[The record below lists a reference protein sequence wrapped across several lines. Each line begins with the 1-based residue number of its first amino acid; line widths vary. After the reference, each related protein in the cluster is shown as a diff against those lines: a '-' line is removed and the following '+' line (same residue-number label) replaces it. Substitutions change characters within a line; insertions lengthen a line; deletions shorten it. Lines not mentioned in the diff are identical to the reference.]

1 MTKLQIDV
9 FAGFNEVDA
18 AEIKVLHEVGAT
30 RVIIG
35 LDNQDDDT
43 RGVDPT
49 DYDDDWHIR
58 PQLQDGRLEASYERL
73 LNDGFE
79 VGAHW
84 WVRPV
89 ETWETQA
96 RAFILS
102 LADRYHG
109 AEPFTAVGDVE
120 LFALHL
126 AATRGGFASFEDFVA
141 WWGRGWL
148 RPPTTEDD
156 LRWPRLAAAV
166 YASPNP
172 RSRLLVR
179 STAVSEV
186 IPMAYGNVKQFGAEL
201 PSRGLLPRTIA
212 AWSAELRDDQ
222 ALTVGMGAYDQAR
235 GDLDDQRVMIASAQA
250 LVARGIKRA
259 AYWQLESFD
268 GNNWN
273 HASRRAAIKVAGQME
288 VA

>member
-1 MTKLQIDV
+1 MKLRIDV

-18 AEIKVLHEVGAT
+18 AEIKVLHEVGAH

-35 LDNQDDDT
+35 LDNQDNDT

-49 DYDDDWHIR
+49 DYDDDWELR
-58 PQLQDGRLEASYERL
+58 PQLQGGRLERSFERL
-73 LNDGFE
+73 LNEGFE

-89 ETWETQA
+89 EKWETQA
-96 RAFILS
+96 RTFILS

-109 AEPFTAVGDVE
+109 AEPFTAVGDIE
-120 LFALHL
+120 LYLLRL
-126 AATRGGFASFEDFVA
+126 AATRGGFASFEEFAA
-141 WWGRGWL
+141 WWGRCWL
-148 RPPTTEDD
+148 RPPTTVDD
-156 LRWPRLAAAV
+156 LRWPRLAVAA

-172 RSRLLVR
+172 RSVLLARLA
-179 STAVSEV
+179 AVSEL
-186 IPMAYGNVKQFGAEL
+186 ISMAYGNVALFGSAL
-201 PSRGLLPRTIA
+201 PASGLLPRTIRE
-212 AWSAELRDDQ
+212 WSAELRDDQ
-222 ALTVGMGAYDQAR
+222 ELTIGMGAYDQAR
-235 GDLDDQRVMIASAQA
+235 GDRDDQRVMISSAQA
-250 LVARGIKRA
+250 LVARGVKRA